1 MSAPTSNRV
10 SASWLFRMA
19 WRDSRRSR
27 GKLILFSS
35 SVILGIA
42 AMVAIGVFGRN
53 LESAIEEQSK
63 GLLGADLLFESR
75 QPFTESQ
82 SKFIDGLSEDQSD
95 QTLFSSMV
103 FFPKSQDTRLAQV
116 RAISGAFPYY
126 GEIETQPADGWD
138 RFLQG
143 EGVVVESSLMNT
155 FNAQV
160 GDSIKVGESTFPIV
174 GALEKIPG
182 DNVFFSAVAPR
193 VYLRLDRLEET
204 GLMGASS
211 LARYRRYV
219 RMESDEAVSQA
230 VAELEERREDLG
242 LHYDTVEERKQELGN
257 AMGNLYRFL
266 NLVGFIALLLGSIG
280 IAGALQSHIQQR
292 LNSVAVLRCLGAGT
306 FDTFSIFL
314 IQGAALG
321 LIGAVG
327 GVVVGL
333 LIVQLLP
340 LVFDQLLP
348 FNVTFRI
355 FWTPTVIGG
364 AVGFVIAFLF
374 SLMPL
379 LQVRRVSPLAV
390 LRTVGTVSSRF
401 DPWLLVLRGFI
412 GLAILGFA
420 IFQSERWQ
428 HGVGFAVGLAAALG
442 LLTLNAKLI
451 TWIFRFLAKLKWPFV
466 FRYGFSSLFRPGNR
480 TVLLMVSLGLGTF
493 LILTLYLVQHSLVN
507 DLLPE
512 QDGTQP
518 NTILYD
524 IQPDQIDGVRSVMR
538 GQNLPIIDA
547 SPVVTMRIE
556 SIKGTS
562 VSELSDRPGKDRI
575 PGWTLR
581 REYRSTYR
589 SELGNAEELVAG
601 EWIAHASFDD
611 EVVPI
616 SMEEGI
622 AKDLHVTLGDEIIF
636 DIQGI
641 PLTTRI
647 ASLRKVEWRRVQA
660 NFFVVF
666 PEGVLE
672 DAPGFFIVTTRTPD
686 AASSGRLQ
694 RAIVQ
699 QFSNVSAVDLSLIL
713 GAVEEIISKISVAIR
728 FIALF
733 TVFTGIVLLITAV
746 LNSRFQRIQETILLR
761 TLGAVSSQLAQIQ
774 LIEFV
779 VLGLMASLAGVT
791 LAVGA
796 QGLLTHF
803 VFKTSFSVPLPHL
816 LIAIAINIAITVA
829 IGTLTGRKILRQ
841 PPLEVLR
848 QAS

>member
-1 MSAPTSNRV
+1 
-10 SASWLFRMA
+10 
-19 WRDSRRSR
+19 
-27 GKLILFSS
+27 
-35 SVILGIA
+35 
-42 AMVAIGVFGRN
+42 MVAIGVFGRN
-53 LESAIEEQSK
+53 IESAIEEQSK

-75 QPFTESQ
+75 QSFNEEQ
-82 SKFIDGLSEDQSD
+82 SRFIDKLSDDQSD

-103 FFPKSQDTRLAQV
+103 FFPKSGDTRLAQV
-116 RAISGAFPYY
+116 RAISGAFPFY
-126 GEIETQPADGWD
+126 GEIETQPADGWNK
-138 RFLQG
+138 FLRG

-155 FNAQV
+155 FNARV
-160 GDSIKVGESTFPIV
+160 GDSIKVGETTFAIV

-193 VYLRLDRLEET
+193 VYIRLDRLEET

-211 LARYRRYV
+211 LARYHCYV
-219 RMESDEAVSQA
+219 RMESDEAVGRA
-230 VAELEERREDLG
+230 VAELEERREELG
-242 LHYDTVEERKQELGN
+242 LRYDTVEERKQELGN

-280 IAGALQSHIQQR
+280 IAGALQSHIRQR
-292 LNSVAVLRCLGAGT
+292 LNSVAILRCLGAGT

-321 LIGAVG
+321 LVGAIGGVAVG
-327 GVVVGL
+327 IMV
-333 LIVQLLP
+333 VQLLP
-340 LVFDQLLP
+340 LVFDELLP
-348 FNVTFRI
+348 FAVEFRI
-355 FWTPTVIGG
+355 FWMPTLIGG
-364 AVGFVIAFLF
+364 LVGFVIAFLF

-379 LQVRRVSPLAV
+379 LQVRRVTPLAV
-390 LRTVGTVSSRF
+390 LRTVGAVSSRF
-401 DPWLLVLRGFI
+401 DPWLLVLRIFI

-428 HGVGFAVGLAAALG
+428 TGVGFTVGLAAALG
-442 LLTLNAKLI
+442 LLALNAKWI
-451 TWIFRFLAKLKWPFV
+451 TWIFRFLARAKLPFV
-466 FRYGFSSLFRPGNR
+466 FRYGFASLFRPGNR

-493 LILTLYLVQHSLVN
+493 LILTLHLVQHSLLN

-512 QDGTQP
+512 QNGTQP

-524 IQPDQIDGVRSVMR
+524 IQPDQIEGVRTVLLE
-538 GQNLPIIDA
+538 QNLPIIDA
-547 SPVVTMRIE
+547 SPVVTMRIQ
-556 SIKGTS
+556 SIRGTS
-562 VSELSDRPGKDRI
+562 VKELTDRRVEDRI
-575 PGWTLR
+575 PEWTLR

-589 SELGNAEELVAG
+589 GELGNTEKLVAG
-601 EWIAHASFDD
+601 EWIPSASFDD
-611 EVVPI
+611 KAVPI
-616 SMEEGI
+616 SIEEGI
-622 AKDLHVTLGDEIIF
+622 AKDLRVTIGDEIVF

-641 PLTTRI
+641 PITTKI

-672 DAPGFFIVTTRTPD
+672 EAPGFFIVTTRTPD

-694 RAIVQ
+694 RAMVQ

-713 GAVEEIISKISVAIR
+713 GAMEEIVSKISAAIR

-733 TVFTGIVLLITAV
+733 TVFTGIVLLVTAV

-761 TLGAVSSQLAQIQ
+761 TLGAVSRQLSQIQ

-779 VLGLMASLAGVT
+779 VLGIMASLAGVT

-796 QGLLTHF
+796 QWFLVHF
-803 VFKTSFSVPLPHL
+803 VFKTNFSVPVPDL
-816 LIAIAINIAITVA
+816 LAAVGINIAITVA
-829 IGTLTGRKILRQ
+829 VGILTGRKILKQ
-841 PPLEVLR
+841 APLEVLR